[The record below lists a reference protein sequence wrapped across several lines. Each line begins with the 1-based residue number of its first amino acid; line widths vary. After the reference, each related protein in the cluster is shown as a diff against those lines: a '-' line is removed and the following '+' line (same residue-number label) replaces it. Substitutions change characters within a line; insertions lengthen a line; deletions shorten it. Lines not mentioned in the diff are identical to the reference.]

1 MRSPTRVSHRVLSR
15 GRIAGEMCGFVTAIC
30 LLAAVPT
37 LAQEASYLVAGGDLP
52 VPAASNGFAQD
63 VEAES
68 GGAVRVRVAT
78 ALSPIGAS
86 GSYAEVLAGTQP
98 QVPVGFELPK
108 RLRSRLRPDIDAWQA
123 ATLVLEWAADN
134 IRVDVNDDDPQDAVS
149 VLDSGRGR
157 CSGIANAT
165 VALLRAAGFDA
176 RTVSGL
182 LIGESAVIPHRW
194 LECRL
199 PGAGWVASDPT
210 LGLWTIT
217 PRHVVFADAVVNLP
231 RVEVL
236 TIADGDLERLP
247 RRKGRL
253 LRPNRGAD
261 LVCRLPASSPHAG
274 SVAVLRGLSGEVRR
288 ALFDPEARFS
298 DLLPGPWVLE
308 IESGGIVVE
317 RRRFKL
323 GSGDFRSFSVE
334 NGIDARQ
341 GGPGP

>member
-1 MRSPTRVSHRVLSR
+1 MS
-15 GRIAGEMCGFVTAIC
+15 GFVTAIC

-63 VEAES
+63 VEAEA
-68 GGAVRVRVAT
+68 GGAVQVRVAT

-86 GSYAEVLAGTQP
+86 GSYSEVLTGTQP
-98 QVPVGFELPK
+98 QVPIGFELPK
-108 RLRSRLRPDIDAWQA
+108 RLQSRLRPDIDAWQA
-123 ATLVLEWAADN
+123 ATLILEWAADN
-134 IRVDVNDDDPQDAVS
+134 IRVDVNDDNPQDAVS

-182 LIGESAVIPHRW
+182 LIGDRAVIPHRW

-217 PRHVVFADAVVNLP
+217 PRHLVFADTVVNLP
-231 RVEVL
+231 SVEVL
-236 TIADGDLERLP
+236 TIAEGDLERLP
-247 RRKGRL
+247 RRKGRPV
-253 LRPNRGAD
+253 RPNRGAD
-261 LVCRLPASSPHAG
+261 LVCRLQTSSPHD
-274 SVAVLRGLSGEVRR
+274 STVAVLRGSGGEVRR
-288 ALFDPEARFS
+288 AHFDPEAHFS
-298 DLLPGPWVLE
+298 DLLPGLWVLE
-308 IESGGIVVE
+308 IESDGIVVE

-323 GSGDFRSFSVE
+323 GSGDFRSVAVE
-334 NGIDARQ
+334 DGVDTRR